1 MKWNSDKVAEYGR
14 KVEGLDPTTSANIEA
29 LNAQFGTRQFGG
41 GGGEKLTVG
50 KVYEIRPITRRVETA
65 EIGGRSVN
73 WPTVQTTEG
82 VMISFGKLSGHRL
95 QYDAKFI
102 ADVLAEKVEDFVGLA
117 SSEKELLACTKP
129 RTRAACALLAG
140 YSLALQENE
149 KGELPENADENK
161 PFFALLFAV
170 VTAQLGEYTQQLYF
184 WRMFATRKA
193 AEKERAKFGAVIEY
207 NNATGGDFVQSDN
220 AAKVPATPNTD
231 ANTPN
236 TDANTP
242 NTTEPN
248 NEENK

>member
-1 MKWNSDKVAEYGR
+1 MKWNSDKVANYGR
-14 KVEGLDPTTSANIEA
+14 KVDGLDPTTSANIEA
-29 LNAQFGTRQFGG
+29 LNATFGTRQFGG
-41 GGGEKLTVG
+41 GGSEKLTVG
-50 KVYEIRPITRRVETA
+50 KVYEILPTTRRVQTA
-65 EIGGRSVN
+65 EIGGRAVA

-82 VMISFGKLSGHRL
+82 VMISYGKLAGHRL

-102 ADVLAEKVEDFVGLA
+102 ADVLGEKVEDFVGLA

-149 KGELPENADENK
+149 NGELTDNADENK

-184 WRMFATRKA
+184 WRMFATRKQ
-193 AEKERAKFGAVIEY
+193 AENERAKFDDVIEY

-220 AAKVPATPNTD
+220 AAKAPETD
-231 ANTPN
+231 AKNAK
-236 TDANTP
+236 D
-242 NTTEPN
+242 TTEPN
-248 NEENK
+248 NDANK

>member
-14 KVEGLDPTTSANIEA
+14 KVEGLDPTTSANIAA
-29 LNAQFGTRQFGG
+29 LNATFGTRQFGG
-41 GGGEKLTVG
+41 GGSEKLTVG

-82 VMISFGKLSGHRL
+82 VMISFGKLAGHRL

-102 ADVLAEKVEDFVGLA
+102 ADVLGEKVEDFVGLA
-117 SSEKELLACTKP
+117 SSEKELLVCTKP

-140 YSLALQENE
+140 YSLALQEDE
-149 KGELPENADENK
+149 KGEISDNADENN

-184 WRMFATRKA
+184 WRMFASRKA

-207 NNATGGDFVQSDN
+207 NHATDEAFVQSDN
-220 AAKVPATPNTD
+220 AAETPAAAPAAPAAPNTG
-231 ANTPN
+231 N
-236 TDANTP
+236 TDTN
-242 NTTEPN
+242 EPN
-248 NEENK
+248 NGANE